1 LKYEEMLKYAIRRPR
16 ARLDLTDHRKSMVPL
31 GAYMPDD
38 LLDRIR
44 AMQAHIQEY
53 VIVEDWWD
61 EANPVSRDVRLALVP
76 ERFRSNYRNKLVT
89 TLRRLRQDLDAHAT
103 DTISTEELER
113 YITSQEQAG
122 VVLFQMIEADIADAT
137 GESGTA
143 IARAD
148 LDRLSA
154 NLDAAGR
161 KAEFYEAITDRFGSL
176 GGALVSFVDL
186 FTAALKNLPLIAV
199 GLAAI
204 GVIMYARGRKPR

>member
-1 LKYEEMLKYAIRRPR
+1 MI
-16 ARLDLTDHRKSMVPL
+16 PL

-76 ERFRSNYRNKLVT
+76 ERFQSNYRNKLVT

-143 IARAD
+143 IAK
-148 LDRLSA
+148 A
-154 NLDAAGR
+154 NMEKLHAELDAAGK
-161 KAEFYEAITDRFGSL
+161 KAEFWNGIIDRFG
-176 GGALVSFVDL
+176 GIGEQWMWF
-186 FTAALKNLPLIAV
+186 LKNLPLIAV
-199 GLAAI
+199 GLAAL
-204 GVIMYARGRKPR
+204 GVVVFSLGRRPR